1 VCMSHSPRLV
11 MLGCIVLNL
20 QPENITSEAAQGF
33 IYVLDIINKVYI
45 VIYVEY
51 CSSLYL
57 EMYLFL
63 SPFVQYLIFIV

>member
-1 VCMSHSPRLV
+1 MYMSHSPRLV

-51 CSSLYL
+51 CSSL
-57 EMYLFL
+57 
-63 SPFVQYLIFIV
+63 